1 MGAWWSGGR
10 RVVAS
15 PPSRASSGTLVLDIS
30 SMRFGPGN
38 GVAAS
43 ASSGV
48 AFHSLMC
55 SVSPVVGLSR
65 RAETSW
71 DTKAV
76 DPKAAPAWRR
86 CTMGCHIR
94 VMSGEYL
101 LKGEEVAV

>member
-1 MGAWWSGGR
+1 MSRRRGVKASWSGVR

-15 PPSRASSGTLVLDIS
+15 PPSGASSGTLVSDIS

-43 ASSGV
+43 ASSGA
-48 AFHSLMC
+48 AFYSLMH
-55 SVSPVVGLSR
+55 SVSPVAGLSR

-71 DTKAV
+71 NAKAV

-86 CTMGCHIR
+86 CTMGCLCSAT
-94 VMSGEYL
+94 SGS
-101 LKGEEVAV
+101 